1 MVKLEPVSDVISM
14 QSLVAGAKAGQL
26 NQRAPVS
33 VLVGKSP
40 VQAGCVIV
48 TVLPTFAAP
57 DRAGVAE
64 VCGAWRT
71 NVDVLNFLPVPGLV
85 PGPAT

>member
-1 MVKLEPVSDVISM
+1 MVKLGPVSDVS
-14 QSLVAGAKAGQL
+14 SLHALVTVAVGGQL
-26 NQRAPVS
+26 YQRAPVS

-57 DRAGVAE
+57 DRAGVVA

-71 NVDVLNFLPVPGLV
+71 NVDVLNFLPVPTLV
-85 PGPAT
+85 AGAAT